1 MKKLNLG
8 NGTLNN
14 IQSIKE
20 KEEYQ
25 MFLNKCSKK
34 SEICNPID
42 DYYLY
47 NGLSIIE
54 LEEFFNKFNYQE
66 LSAMNLIF
74 EYVMDQDL
82 TKINEIKNRICEEKE
97 IEFCNYYICSKGQ
110 VDFSLLDISNKLSIL
125 NEKELKFLYDLVE
138 DAEFYLSSI
147 DDYQDGYKNITED
160 FDIDDYPI
168 IDMSKL
174 ENLIYNELNKRNHN
188 KCKIRTLKR

>member
-1 MKKLNLG
+1 MKKLNLD

-66 LSAMNLIF
+66 LSAINLIF

-97 IEFCNYYICSKGQ
+97 TEFCNYYICSKGQ
-110 VDFSLLDISNKLSIL
+110 VDFCLLNISNKLSIL

>member
-34 SEICNPID
+34 SEICNLID
-42 DYYLY
+42 DYLY

-54 LEEFFNKFNYQE
+54 LEEFFNKFDYQE
-66 LSAMNLIF
+66 LSAINLIF